1 MLSNGRK
8 KTDNLSLACSF
19 KNAKTATITAG
30 EIVWFNKTVLR
41 RISVHFGAT
50 QRTQGVKLHVR
61 DTDKTQGDRGARV
74 DLKDE
79 SRPTSQQLHSSHR
92 DKKNI
97 KFIWHKTPASTA
109 NTKIEKTTGRR
120 LSERLSD
127 RKTSRHCLTERG
139 VNTHSCHTPVQ
150 TQVCANSY
158 RMTWSTHVTALC
170 INQITHGGH
179 IYVNVSC

>member
-1 MLSNGRK
+1 
-8 KTDNLSLACSF
+8 
-19 KNAKTATITAG
+19 
-30 EIVWFNKTVLR
+30 
-41 RISVHFGAT
+41 VHFGAT

-109 NTKIEKTTGRR
+109 NTKIEKTTTKLHRNAT
-120 LSERLSD
+120 
-127 RKTSRHCLTERG
+127 KTQNDHKESLNHG
-139 VNTHSCHTPVQ
+139 KDIKNTQ
-150 TQVCANSY
+150 KQMFLFFN
-158 RMTWSTHVTALC
+158 L
-170 INQITHGGH
+170 NE
-179 IYVNVSC
+179 IY